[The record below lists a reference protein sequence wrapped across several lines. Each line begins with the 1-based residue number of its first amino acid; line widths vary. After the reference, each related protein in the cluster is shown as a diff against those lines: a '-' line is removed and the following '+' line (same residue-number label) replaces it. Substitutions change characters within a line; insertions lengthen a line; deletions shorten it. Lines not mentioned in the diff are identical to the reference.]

1 VTNRC
6 LAPGSHCVTV
16 KDDLTATEKDGD
28 LHEVVQLLAV
38 VGRRL
43 RGGRSLPP
51 ALAQAFRDGSL
62 GPRHMQPLFSLVM
75 CGPASVGEL
84 ASRLGLASAT
94 ASLLVND
101 LDRAGLVVRSEDR
114 RDRRRTIVSV
124 PEEQRRQL
132 QQMARERL
140 GLVRRTLDRLEPE
153 ARTHFLLGLRIL
165 AEESAPATPE
175 GSR

>member
-1 VTNRC
+1 MT
-6 LAPGSHCVTV
+6 AEPA
-16 KDDLTATEKDGD
+16 LTLT
-28 LHEVVQLLAV
+28 QLLASV
-38 VGRRL
+38 I
-43 RGGRSLPP
+43 GGSSAWGAAVTDQL
-51 ALAQAFRDGSL
+51 AFRDGSL
-62 GPRHMQPLFSLVM
+62 GPRHMQPLFSLAM

-101 LDRAGLVVRSEDR
+101 LDRAGLVVRAEDF

-132 QQMARERL
+132 QRMARERL

-165 AEESAPATPE
+165 AQESAPATPE
-175 GSR
+175 RSR